1 MNDFSAFFPRDMII
15 DLNDMTVARALDAH
29 KIVSERTKLKG
40 KSARGAEGQ
49 LRFRILEQGFQEI
62 CEQYGGVLI
71 ENGLAIGD
79 TMHRIYQPFM
89 RFSQG
94 DGAGV
99 ILAIASMPTPGE
111 LPVENQSRKSGVML
125 NYHVTPRLALDKSDP
140 QLGDTFVLFLTA
152 RDRAKSGQI
161 EEVAIGVI
169 DSKYEGYAFYE
180 TIEQFMAR
188 YAPAQAEVEPQ
199 QNIVKLKHTRKL
211 YVPPEAPEEVNADK
225 EDV

>member
-1 MNDFSAFFPRDMII
+1 MKDFSAFFPRDLII

-29 KIVSERTKLKG
+29 KIVSERTTLKG
-40 KSARGAEGQ
+40 KNARGAEGQ

-62 CEQYGGVLI
+62 CEQHGGALI

-79 TMHRIYQPFM
+79 TVHRIYQPFM
-89 RFSQG
+89 RFSSG

-99 ILAIASMPTPGE
+99 ILAIASMPAKGE
-111 LPVENQSRKSGVML
+111 LPHKNESRKAGVML
-125 NYHVTPRLALDKSDP
+125 NYHVTPRLALDRSDP

-152 RDRAKSGQI
+152 RDRAKAGQI

-169 DSKYEGYAFYE
+169 DSKYEGYALYE

-188 YAPAQAEVEPQ
+188 YATSQTEAEPQ
-199 QNIVKLKHTRKL
+199 QSLVRLKRTRKL
-211 YVPPEAPEEVNADK
+211 FVPPEAPEEVKAEDK
-225 EDV
+225 E